1 MKSNE
6 FITEAPTGQNEYQ
19 QMVNFINGNKTPGV
33 PADQQVALALFREL
47 QRQKQTNQELGQEL
61 DAAEKRIDVATQSGE
76 LASQELGKHRGE
88 LERERGAMDQQRGA
102 MDKID
107 QQNAERAKAS
117 DEQISVLTTK
127 LEQIKAMPG
136 ISKTEAAKLDQQ
148 IKELSKNGASATKVK
163 DLEMSLSAVQNM
175 QQVDDNAI
183 KDLVAQ
189 VKDAQA
195 KAAEI
200 DQTKKELG
208 GELEKST
215 QQAQDEVEQLK
226 QKIAQITGLG
236 QTVGSIRA
244 ELDDLETN
252 YEETNLAVFDLEDK
266 VDQINRSLNAKN
278 TAASTVNQI
287 RQAPQQAAQAHAVKP
302 APKSNVDPRLV
313 QSLMKQGIFKPEPV
327 EESKLLKAI
336 KWATGK

>member
-1 MKSNE
+1 
-6 FITEAPTGQNEYQ
+6 
-19 QMVNFINGNKTPGV
+19 
-33 PADQQVALALFREL
+33 LFREL

-88 LERERGAMDQQRGA
+88 LERERGAMDQQRSA
-102 MDKID
+102 MSKID

-215 QQAQDEVEQLK
+215 QAAHDEVEQLK

-236 QTVGSIRA
+236 QTVDSLRR
-244 ELDDLETN
+244 ELDALGSS
-252 YEETNLAVFDLEDK
+252 YEETDATVWDLESE
-266 VDQINRSLNAKN
+266 VDRINKSLSAKN
-278 TAASTVNQI
+278 TASNVAGQI
-287 RQAPQQAAQAHAVKP
+287 RQNTQQAAQVTQAEKAAALAQSEKAAAHQKAADAIARARNK
-302 APKSNVDPRLV
+302 NVDPRLV
-313 QSLMKQGIFKPEPV
+313 QSLTRQGLFAPEPV